1 MLHYLKLGYGRVNF
15 LLSKVISKIESIN
28 SKIDYSE
35 SPEVKKSLVKEL
47 EGLQILARSLA
58 RMSAILEVL
67 ITRVETLTLLN
78 LTIKDL
84 AVIKNVVQELKKYSF
99 NIPELSIIIED
110 IDDKV
115 NDLIHET
122 RGSFNESSVGV
133 VVTED
138 VRKVISEAELI
149 ANSKLKD
156 LEKYSNPI
164 KI

>member
-1 MLHYLKLGYGRVNF
+1 MNF
-15 LLSKVISKIESIN
+15 LLSKVTSKIEVLN
-28 SKIDYSE
+28 SRLSHPA
-35 SPEVKKSLVKEL
+35 SPESSKTLVKEL
-47 EGLQILARSLA
+47 ESLKMLAHSLA

-67 ITRVETLTLLN
+67 IIRVETLTLLN
-78 LTIKDL
+78 LTVKDL

-122 RGSFNESSVGV
+122 KGGFSESSTSIV
-133 VVTED
+133 VSD
-138 VRKVISEAELI
+138 DARKIINEAELI
-149 ANSKLKD
+149 AESKLKD
-156 LEKYSNPI
+156 LIKHSNTV